1 MLQCSFNKCYL
12 TELKHFSMNS
22 VTEGRK
28 HDAGM
33 LADSHLLHDLHQYA
47 FSLTGQP
54 LCIYGD
60 PA

>member
-1 MLQCSFNKCYL
+1 
-12 TELKHFSMNS
+12 MNF
-22 VTEGRK
+22 VTEGRE

-54 LCIYGD
+54 LCVYRD
-60 PA
+60 PASNDDEIKMMSSYLFQGL